1 MNLTT
6 PMSRVARLAAFALL
20 LAAGSTQVS
29 AQTVAQPTTPAT
41 AKPKAAADAAKDENS
56 LVTLSPFIIS
66 TERDT
71 GWSAN
76 DTLTATRTKQ
86 ALKDVPVNID
96 AITSDFMEDLGL
108 FSVDDITNYVAN
120 AYAPPTMEND
130 SQSGAITFRGLT
142 GSTATRNYFRWYVPS
157 DTYNVERVDFGKGSN
172 SLIFGDVE
180 PGGQA
185 SVFTKRAQM
194 RNFGELFAYY
204 NHYGAYRFQLDYN
217 RKLTDNLALRFNA
230 VKRQE
235 RTYQDASTF
244 GLEGQTLTTTWRP
257 FRNTMIRLEYERGD
271 FANVRGFGGLAIRE
285 RSGRSRAFTNDRL
298 YYTSDGEY
306 IVRAQ
311 LPSADRSNAAD
322 GGSPSL
328 LEGDYWDV
336 QMRNAAGTVTG
347 TKRFYGYPKKY
358 NIRGS
363 FDRQGRPFSV
373 FSGTIEQRV
382 GPVGLEL
389 AFNRQQQTAKR
400 TDNFFSNVISVDV
413 NGRPYT
419 ETELDEKNFGNEVN
433 AFRGTAV
440 YLFDKFKWMQQ
451 LLVASADYR
460 EDWVKNYRFNY
471 FNVKAIENGTA
482 TTFNANTDRI
492 RLRLFLDDPRFYSRA
507 LFDAMRP
514 EALPITSTVHV
525 LKLASFP
532 SGTSASDGTEW
543 RQAYAASFSASGR
556 YFNGR
561 VLTLFGVRHDWNRTY
576 EYNNA
581 RTIGP
586 YKEEIAPPKP
596 NNALPG
602 EYVENKELHLENT
615 CYTGGLTVK
624 LTDGINFYG
633 NYGESFR
640 FQGVRTFDRE
650 RFGPITGTNKE
661 VGIKGDFWRGKANVN
676 FNVFNTDRQNVAL
689 SYNGVTGIDF
699 TTADAEDLMNPNNIK
714 PGDPGYKY
722 AEEGTASA
730 SRYYRST
737 ENSRGAEMTLMLKP
751 IRGLM
756 LRFTAAHTKVT
767 GEPDLSSFRKY
778 YEAAVARGN
787 ESGALLNEAKNLLDT
802 LDVDSKPTG
811 PRGVIW
817 SASWATQYSFS
828 GDTWPVLKSVTAGLN
843 GSWRDDYL
851 IGINNGQQLVGGA
864 THLVHGYV
872 ARSQRIWKQQVII
885 RAEVRNIVDLE
896 NGNLRKTGFT
906 TLLDGRN
913 VYRYSY
919 VVPTEYNISVRMK
932 F

>member
-1 MNLTT
+1 M
-6 PMSRVARLAAFALL
+6 PSAWLAA
-20 LAAGSTQVS
+20 QV
-29 AQTVAQPTTPAT
+29 TPGTPASSSSAPASGT
-41 AKPKAAADAAKDENS
+41 TDEA
-56 LVTLSPFIIS
+56 VTLSPFIIT
-66 TERDT
+66 TERDV

-76 DTLTATRTKQ
+76 DTLSATRTKQ

-96 AITSDFMEDLGL
+96 AITADFMEDLGL
-108 FSVDDITNYVAN
+108 FNVDEIANYVAN

-130 SQSGAITFRGLT
+130 SQSGAIAFRGLS

-204 NHYGAYRFQLDYN
+204 NDYGAYRFQLDYN
-217 RKLTDNLALRFNA
+217 RKIRDNLALRFNA
-230 VKRQE
+230 VKREE

-244 GLEGQTLTTTWRP
+244 GLEGWTLTSTWRP
-257 FRNTMIRLEYERGD
+257 LRNTMVRLEYESGD
-271 FANVRGFGGLAIRE
+271 FANVRGFGGIGVRE
-285 RSGRSRAFTNDRL
+285 RSGRSRAFTTDRL

-306 IVRAQ
+306 IIRSQ

-328 LEGDYWDV
+328 LEGGYFDV
-336 QMRNAAGTVTG
+336 LMRNAAGTVVG
-347 TKRFYGYPKKY
+347 TKRVHGFPKHY

-373 FSGTIEQRV
+373 FSATVEQRI
-382 GPVGLEL
+382 GPVGLEF

-400 TDNFFSNVISVDV
+400 TDNFFSSVISLDV
-413 NGRPYT
+413 NGRPYV
-419 ETELDEKNFGNEVN
+419 ESELDEKNFGNEVN
-433 AFRGTAV
+433 AGRVTAV
-440 YLFDKFKWMQQ
+440 YLLDKFKWMQQ
-451 LLVASADYR
+451 LLVWSADYR

-471 FNVKAIENGTA
+471 FNVAAIDNGTA
-482 TTFNANTDRI
+482 TTFNANSDRI
-492 RLRLFLDDPRFYSRA
+492 RMRLYLDDPRFYSRA

-514 EALPITSTVHV
+514 EALPVTSTVHV
-525 LKLASFP
+525 KKLASFP

-543 RQAYAASFSASGR
+543 RQAYATSLSASGR

-561 VLTLFGVRHDWNRTY
+561 LLTLLGVRHDWNRTF

-581 RTIGP
+581 RKFGP
-586 YKEEIAPPKP
+586 YSEEIAPPKKH
-596 NNALPG
+596 NALPG
-602 EYVENKELHLENT
+602 EYVENMELHLENT
-615 CYTGGLTVK
+615 CYTGGVTFK
-624 LTDGINFYG
+624 LTPGLNLFGTYS
-633 NYGESFR
+633 ESFR

-661 VGIKGDFWRGKANVN
+661 VGIKGNFWGDRGNISLSA
-676 FNVFNTDRQNVAL
+676 FNIDRQNVAL
-689 SYNGVTGIDF
+689 SYNGVTGVDF
-699 TTADAEDLMNPNNIK
+699 TTAEVEDLMNPNDVR

-737 ENSRGAEMTLMLKP
+737 ENSRGVETTLLLVP
-751 IRGLM
+751 IKNLN
-756 LRFTAAHTKVT
+756 LRFTLARTRVM
-767 GEPDLSSFRKY
+767 GQPDLSSFRRY

-787 ESGALLNEAKNLLDT
+787 ESAALLNEAKNLLDT
-802 LDVDSKPTG
+802 LDIDSKPSG
-811 PRGVIW
+811 PRASPW
-817 SASWATQYSFS
+817 SASWAVQYRFPN
-828 GDTWPVLKSVTAGLN
+828 DTWKALRGGALGVN

-851 IGINNGQQLVGGA
+851 LGINDGQELVGGS
-864 THLVHGYV
+864 THLWHAYLM
-872 ARSQRIWKQQVII
+872 RTQKIWRQTVTV
-885 RAEVRNIVDLE
+885 RAEIRNIGDFE
-896 NGNLRKTGFT
+896 NGDVRKTGFT
-906 TLLDGRN
+906 TLTTGEN

-919 VVPTEYNISVRMK
+919 VVPTEYNISVRVR